1 MYNVHLQDLHQKLN
15 ASFGEFAGWNVP
27 MIYTS
32 TMEEHL
38 AVRKSVGIFDI
49 SHMGRLKIIG
59 KDSLNLLEKAFTK
72 KIYKTKENFMSGPTL
87 ALNEYAR
94 VIDDEMWY
102 KINDEEWLAV
112 PNAATRERII
122 NHFKYIIEKNKF
134 NVEIKDLTFDYALL
148 ALQGPESQNIMDKLG
163 ASWTSSLKPLEF
175 RLNEKIKDS
184 NIFLISRS
192 GWTGEDGFEIWASPK
207 DAEKFYNNIIKEG
220 VKPIGIAARDT
231 LRIEMGFVLGGNEY
245 GEDTLKYPC
254 ALSLKYGMGAIDWE
268 KSGYIGEESLRSC
281 RKEGLRWIRIGIEMK
296 KSSARFI
303 PRHGY
308 RIIIDDIDVGW
319 VTSGTYS
326 PILEKGVGMGYID
339 TRYSIT
345 GEPIT
350 ISDGK
355 GRTGEAKISEF
366 PLIKK
371 KANA

>member
-1 MYNVHLQDLHQKLN
+1 MNDIQLKYLHQGLN

-32 TMEEHL
+32 TIEEHIT
-38 AVRKSVGIFDI
+38 VRKAVGIFDI
-49 SHMGRLKIIG
+49 SHMGRLKLTG
-59 KDSLNLLEKAFTK
+59 KNSLDLLEKVFTK
-72 KIYKTKENFMSGPTL
+72 KISKTKEGFMSGPTL

-102 KINDEEWLAV
+102 KINDNEWLAV
-112 PNAATRERII
+112 PNAASRERMISHLNMI
-122 NHFKYIIEKNKF
+122 AQENKF
-134 NVEIKDLTFDYALL
+134 DVEIKDLTFDYVLL
-148 ALQGPESQNIMDKLG
+148 ALQGPESQSIMDNLG
-163 ASWTSSLKPLEF
+163 VSWTSSLKPLEF
-175 RLNEKIKDS
+175 RLNEKIKDV
-184 NIFLISRS
+184 NVFLISRS
-192 GWTGEDGFEIWASPK
+192 GWTGEDGFEIWATPK
-207 DAEKFYNNIIKEG
+207 EAEKLYSYFLNSG

-245 GEDTLKYPC
+245 GEDPLKYPC
-254 ALSLKYGMGAIDWE
+254 ALSLRYGMGAIDWE
-268 KSGYIGEESLRSC
+268 KKGFIGEESLRSC

-296 KSSARFI
+296 KSSARFV

-308 RIIIDDIDVGW
+308 KILVDDIEVGY

-326 PILEKGVGMGYID
+326 PIIERGIGMGYID
-339 TRYSIT
+339 TRYFMI

-355 GRTGEAKISEF
+355 GRSGEAKISEF

-371 KANA
+371 K